1 MAGAASFTPTALA
14 PSCSLFGPLQGDGT
28 TSIVLFTGELLRQAE
43 RFTSEGVHPR
53 ILAEGFETARV
64 NALKFLDEFKT
75 SASAIAADRE
85 LLCSV
90 ARTSL
95 RTKLIPE
102 MADKLTEAVTDAVLC
117 IRREGEPIDLH
128 MVERMHMQH
137 EYDHDSRLVKG
148 IVLDHGSR
156 HPDMPKRLENCY
168 ILTCNISM
176 EYEKPEVTA
185 GFVYSTAAER
195 DSLVAAERRY
205 TDERVKQV
213 IALKREAC
221 PPGSGK
227 SFVIVNQ
234 KGIDPI
240 SLDMLAKEGII
251 ALRRAK
257 RRNMERLTLACGGIP
272 VNSFEDLSVDM
283 LGEAGS
289 VFEEVLGEEKYTFV
303 EDVKHPQSCTILV
316 KGPNPHTIAQLKD
329 AVRDGLRAV
338 RNAIEDEAL
347 VPGGGAF
354 EVGCAHYL
362 EKLLASGEVKGKAK
376 LGVKAFAEA
385 LLVIPKTLAANSG
398 FDISDSLIKVQE
410 AYAAGSGAP
419 VGLDVVTGDPMDP
432 THAGIWDNY
441 RVKRQ
446 SLGLAQVL
454 ASQLLLVDEVLR
466 AGRGSRS

>member
-1 MAGAASFTPTALA
+1 M
-14 PSCSLFGPLQGDGT
+14 
-28 TSIVLFTGELLRQAE
+28 LFTGELLKQAE

-53 ILAEGFETARV
+53 IIAEGFETARK
-64 NALKFLDEFKT
+64 ASLEFLDEFAT
-75 SASAIAADRE
+75 PAEGVADDRE

-95 RTKLIPE
+95 RTKLTPE
-102 MADKLTEAVTDAVLC
+102 MADRLTEVVTDAVLC

-137 EYDHDSRLVKG
+137 EYDHDSRLVRG
-148 IVLDHGSR
+148 LVLDHGSR
-156 HPDMPKRLENCY
+156 HPDMPKSLENCY
-168 ILTCNISM
+168 ILTCNVSM
-176 EYEKPEVTA
+176 EYEKTEVSA

-195 DSLVAAERRY
+195 DGFVAAERRY

-213 IALKREAC
+213 IDLKRTIC

-234 KGIDPI
+234 KGIDPV

-272 VNSFEDLSVDM
+272 VNSFEDLSEDM
-283 LGEAGS
+283 LGQAGR
-289 VFEEVLGEEKYTFV
+289 VYEEVLGDEKYTFV
-303 EDVKHPQSCTILV
+303 EDVKHAQSCTILV

-329 AVRDGLRAV
+329 AVHDGLRAV
-338 RNAIEDEAL
+338 RNAVEDKSL
-347 VPGGGAF
+347 VPGGAAF
-354 EVGCAHYL
+354 EIACAHRL
-362 EKLLASGEVKGKAK
+362 EKLLASAEVTGKAK

-385 LLVIPKTLAANSG
+385 LLIIPKTLASNSG
-398 FDISDSLIKVQE
+398 FDISDVLIKVQE
-410 AYAAGSGAP
+410 AYAAGGGAP
-419 VGLDVVTGDPMDP
+419 VGLDIVTGEPMDP
-432 THAGIWDNY
+432 TLVGIWDNY

-446 SLGLAQVL
+446 SIGLAQVL
-454 ASQLLLVDEVLR
+454 AAQLLLVDEVLR